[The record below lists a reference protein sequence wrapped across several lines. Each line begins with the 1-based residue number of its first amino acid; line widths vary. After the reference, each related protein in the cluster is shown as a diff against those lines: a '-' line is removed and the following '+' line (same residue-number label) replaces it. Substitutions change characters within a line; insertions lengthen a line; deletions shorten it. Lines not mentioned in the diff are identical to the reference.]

1 MILDN
6 AGEWELNYSEFQNM
20 AEELEFGLRYTS
32 KDRKEESCHAER
44 GIGIKEPKV
53 KAALMQLN
61 LSPQYWQKKSK
72 ELNWLMARFPV
83 QSQSAKIPSDGDR
96 MRPLEHATQGYVSR
110 RQIDR
115 ELYYFVPIGTPC
127 LVHDEKA
134 KGSQLPHSSG
144 DGCKSQWM
152 IADGMY
158 REQVLFWN
166 PRTNRTIK
174 SKSYT
179 TFALRRGMNFTQ
191 LIGVKI
197 PKESELT
204 RPLPSHFTEKITIKL
219 PPMKDD
225 IETERIEHPLGEP
238 IQAVKH
244 LNVDNQSAPIV
255 TQTKMRDGLRGSVHF
270 EEYSGK
276 PMKVNEQNGTIE
288 LENDDN
294 SKVNGRHVGGDT
306 EVKLLIAIS
315 EADHSC
321 CAEI

>member
-1 MILDN
+1 MTFESFHEWYDHLGVHGPCAICILAGGCMRRIYHKVDPYKEVRPMHTIAIDTITWSHRSHEGNKYEILCKDVASSLTGSLYLYTRDQSLEYIKQWVKAVESNPALQSFGYKPVSIMILDN

-61 LSPQYWQKKSK
+61 LPPQYWQKKSK

-179 TFALRRGMNFTQ
+179 TFALR
-191 LIGVKI
+191 
-197 PKESELT
+197 
-204 RPLPSHFTEKITIKL
+204 
-219 PPMKDD
+219 
-225 IETERIEHPLGEP
+225 
-238 IQAVKH
+238 
-244 LNVDNQSAPIV
+244 
-255 TQTKMRDGLRGSVHF
+255 
-270 EEYSGK
+270 
-276 PMKVNEQNGTIE
+276 
-288 LENDDN
+288 
-294 SKVNGRHVGGDT
+294 
-306 EVKLLIAIS
+306 
-315 EADHSC
+315 
-321 CAEI
+321 